1 MKNKVQAWVSENVKG
16 DPIIWIIA
24 VAFLLLSILVVYS
37 ATGALAYKSRG
48 GNTEYY
54 LFRQTI
60 MVVLSLVAMWG
71 AHRMDYRFYA
81 KISKIALLFAAV
93 LLIYTWIFG
102 TSLNSATRWLYIPW
116 INLQFQPSDFA
127 TFALIVSLA
136 SMLAKRQQDIK
147 NFKESFIPILIW
159 CGVIVG
165 LIALSN
171 FSSAILLFATCMLL
185 MFIGRVP
192 VKYLMLLVLVGAMAG
207 GIALAV
213 GQRLETVVS
222 RIDDFMDPTEM
233 SFQGRQSHI
242 AIANGGIIGVGLG
255 QSQQRNFLP
264 ESYSDFIY
272 AIIIEEY
279 GLIGGGLV
287 AFMYLALLYRGMVTT
302 SKSDHPFGGL
312 LAAGLSFALVL
323 QAFVNMAVAVGLG
336 PVTGLPLPFLSMGG
350 TSLLFTG
357 ISIGIVLSVS
367 RGNPDNFKGSKKKKK
382 SMQLA

>member
-48 GNTEYY
+48 GNTEYF

-60 MVVLSLVAMWG
+60 MVILSLIAMWG
-71 AHRMDYRFYA
+71 AHRIDYRFYA
-81 KISKIALLFAAV
+81 KISKIALLVAAV
-93 LLIYTWIFG
+93 LLVYTWVSGIN
-102 TSLNSATRWLYIPW
+102 LNSATRWIQIPW
-116 INLQFQPSDFA
+116 INQQFQPSDFA

-192 VKYLMLLVLVGAMAG
+192 LKYLMLLVLVGAMAG

-213 GQRLETVVS
+213 GQRLETVLS

-242 AIANGGIIGVGLG
+242 AIATGGIVGKGLG

-279 GLIGGGLV
+279 GLIGGALV

-357 ISIGIVLSVS
+357 ISMGIILSVS
-367 RGNPDNFKGSKKKKK
+367 RGNPDNFNRNKKKKK
-382 SMQLA
+382 SLAF

>member
-48 GNTEYY
+48 GNTEYF

-71 AHRMDYRFYA
+71 AHRIDYRFYA
-81 KISKIALLFAAV
+81 KISKIALLVAAI
-93 LLIYTWIFG
+93 LLVYTWVSGI
-102 TSLNSATRWLYIPW
+102 SLNSATRWIHIPW
-116 INLQFQPSDFA
+116 INQQFQPSDFA

-242 AIANGGIIGVGLG
+242 AIATGGIVGKGLG

-357 ISIGIVLSVS
+357 ISIGIILSVS
-367 RGNPDNFKGSKKKKK
+367 RGNPDNFKRNKKKKK
-382 SMQLA
+382 AMQLA

>member
-48 GNTEYY
+48 GNTEYF

-71 AHRMDYRFYA
+71 AHRIDYRFYA
-81 KISKIALLFAAV
+81 KISKIALLVAAI
-93 LLIYTWIFG
+93 LLVYTWVSGI
-102 TSLNSATRWLYIPW
+102 SLNSATRWIQIPW
-116 INLQFQPSDFA
+116 INQQFQPSDFA

-242 AIANGGIIGVGLG
+242 AIATGGIIGKGLG

-279 GLIGGGLV
+279 GLIGGALV

-357 ISIGIVLSVS
+357 ISIGIILSVS
-367 RGNPDNFKGSKKKKK
+367 RGNPDNFAGNKKMKPLR
-382 SMQLA
+382 S